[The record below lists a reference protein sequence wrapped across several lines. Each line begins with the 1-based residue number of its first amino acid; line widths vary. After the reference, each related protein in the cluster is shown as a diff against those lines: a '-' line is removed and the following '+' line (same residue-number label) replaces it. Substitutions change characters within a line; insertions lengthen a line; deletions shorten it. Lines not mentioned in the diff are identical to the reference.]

1 MRPVAHEGVQCM
13 ERDVTVRGYEPGDEA
28 SILLLLERA
37 FRWPAFDIEVP
48 KIDHWRWKYLDNP
61 LGFQLIGLVEDENGI
76 ICHSGGLPLMIMVG
90 SELFRGL
97 EGSDICRDPDRASE
111 SMLID
116 AIRSKNEQAGKKGI
130 EFAFSFPA
138 EGMYGHLVG
147 EFGYRDTGLRMLRHI
162 FVLQP
167 ERFFKEVR
175 MGPFKRIVYWL
186 STMGKGRAHQSA
198 ARDSNGYDLE
208 DLDRFD
214 SEFDEL
220 TLIAAKSF
228 GIIPLRS
235 QERMNWR
242 YADKRAGDFY
252 IRTARHAGRM
262 VGYVILKASG
272 SKGSRYCVVA
282 DLLIDPEFPT
292 AVDVLLLESLRYAR
306 TMDAISLSCNLL
318 DNHPY
323 IKPLRRMGF
332 VMLRDPPDADWTR
345 LTVSNRQG
353 NAHIEN
359 TLNAKNLKVHIMVG
373 DTDGI

>member
-1 MRPVAHEGVQCM
+1 
-13 ERDVTVRGYEPGDEA
+13 
-28 SILLLLERA
+28 
-37 FRWPAFDIEVP
+37 VP
-48 KIDHWRWKYLDNP
+48 KVDLWRWKYLDNP

-97 EGSDICRDPDRASE
+97 EGSDICRDLDRASE
-111 SMLID
+111 SMLLD

-138 EGMYGHLVG
+138 ECMYGHLVR
-147 EFGYRDTGLRMLRHI
+147 EFGYMDTELRMLRHI
-162 FVLQP
+162 LVLQP
-167 ERFFKEVR
+167 ERFFKQVR
-175 MGPFKRIVYWL
+175 MGSFKRIVYWL
-186 STMGKGRAHQSA
+186 LTMGKGRAHRSA

-214 SEFDEL
+214 SEFDGL
-220 TLIAAKSF
+220 SLIAAKSF

-242 YADKRAGDFY
+242 YAEKRAGDFY
-252 IRTARHAGRM
+252 VGTARHVGRK
-262 VGYVILKASG
+262 VGYVILKMSG

-282 DLLIDPEFPT
+282 DLLIDPGFPA

-306 TMDAISLSCNLL
+306 TMDTISLSCSLL
-318 DNHPY
+318 GNHPY

-332 VMLRDPPDADWTR
+332 VTLRDPPDSDWTR
-345 LTVSNRQG
+345 LTVGNRQRS
-353 NAHIEN
+353 AHIEN
-359 TLNAKNLKVHIMVG
+359 TLNTKDLKVHIMVG